1 MEYNDE
7 QDETLDEGDEQTE
20 GGEQQETANDSIS
33 GESFFIARTSK
44 CVNGTIRVI
53 AGDRDY
59 NPNYG
64 RPLTR
69 AEAEAKVKQ
78 YAETD
83 PHGREYLVL
92 AVVSHAVRE
101 KPPVRFV
108 TYDQPSAS

>member
-7 QDETLDEGDEQTE
+7 QDETLAEGTEGSE

-53 AGDRDY
+53 AGDSNY

-92 AVVSHAVRE
+92 AVVTHARRE
-101 KPPVRFV
+101 KPPVIV
-108 TYDQPSAS
+108 TQYDAPSAS